1 MFCRFNFNKYS
12 LFAWACVIVALLNN
26 PGDLAYSDEAMQEAE
41 ESYANG
47 DYQQALEIWLLKA
60 YEGDPKAQFLL
71 GKMFAD
77 GTGTV
82 VDPAESVYWY
92 SRSAEQGNSDAQF
105 ELGNAYFHGAGLAAD
120 KKSALQW
127 WQLAAGNDHVNA
139 QYHLGRAYFYGIN
152 LTQNSDQAIEWFN
165 KAAANG
171 SELAINF
178 LNRIGDNQGHSS
190 EKKTSDWRGFGAV
203 GDNAIRIY
211 SYFNRHSSILQS
223 LQSGSL
229 VRVLDQNSGW
239 FRVEVPGGVPI
250 WIPRDSIGLE
260 GDVSIINRPGVAA
273 RPDPLD
279 SPENKPLGVLQ
290 RGDQVVILERRKE
303 WVKVQAPQ
311 HISGWVE
318 AINITEIDSDEDEM
332 EGPWQDAIA
341 SRFAELNIISPT
353 LVLNSSE
360 NDSKQENSGST
371 DNAQEPADTSGEI
384 IEVVDPLP
392 PTDDGVLLASVTDL
406 SSEPISEQTEIV
418 ENESLADTRSDEVN
432 AEKETDNAEV
442 SSFESV
448 DFKSLGQQDWWVT
461 RAESSSIKDA
471 QYLRVG
477 PVEQSVFTRNRLSS
491 ASIVSLAPGNLVQIT
506 GRRGNWVRVR
516 VPGGLPLWIFSKFI
530 EHNSVTGTITGQ
542 GVRARPLP
550 STSNGSQPVGNY
562 PSGAEVKVIQEENS
576 WVQIRAPE
584 SLQGW
589 MQVEGLYTVA
599 REALIINIEWTQQID
614 EGPIDS
620 IVVEEAVVSTEPVT
634 NSAQQEPIVSEVTEA
649 ESAAAPVEDPETIA
663 EVTQQTTTAEPV
675 EDIPYVENV
684 VEKESSSESMTAS
697 QKVEEAEQ
705 AEQAIVEIPVAPVTA
720 ETDAVTTLVEGE
732 ISVDEKISN
741 NDETLSQ
748 ASISE
753 SDVANEGEISEAV
766 NAAEPEQVVT
776 EGDNLGSVT
785 EVVEDLA
792 VEKSD
797 GEQVASNSRE
807 VNTGSEEVV
816 SSASSEKLDELLPVL
831 ETDAPVENQLAE
843 ESESVALI
851 ATEAAEESANTA
863 QQNDVTSNDS
873 LQSVVTEGTLEE
885 PLVDVSISKSTS
897 DTGNDSVQEQTAVI
911 DEQPQSESE
920 AVVTEPTAEAVVS
933 GDEATAN
940 DSLTPNNSAV
950 NQAPVESVVENA
962 TDSLVDSNE
971 SIANVQ
977 LDEEPI
983 EKPVEEVAQ
992 IEASV
997 VTDSI
1002 TVDDVAEAQS
1012 ANSEKDAVIF
1022 DDLSWL
1028 YKQSS
1033 DDFSIELLREVDR
1046 QAISQAVEKI
1056 EAAELLASFSSI
1068 QNGEQVYNL
1077 LYGVFSDLRHVKQ
1090 ALSDLQ
1096 TNFSTIRIRRL
1107 GAMQDEWCKKLDN
1120 LTPEQFLVVLDKC
1133 AG

>member
-1 MFCRFNFNKYS
+1 
-12 LFAWACVIVALLNN
+12 
-26 PGDLAYSDEAMQEAE
+26 
-41 ESYANG
+41 
-47 DYQQALEIWLLKA
+47 
-60 YEGDPKAQFLL
+60 
-71 GKMFAD
+71 
-77 GTGTV
+77 
-82 VDPAESVYWY
+82 
-92 SRSAEQGNSDAQF
+92 
-105 ELGNAYFHGAGLAAD
+105 
-120 KKSALQW
+120 
-127 WQLAAGNDHVNA
+127 
-139 QYHLGRAYFYGIN
+139 
-152 LTQNSDQAIEWFN
+152 
-165 KAAANG
+165 
-171 SELAINF
+171 
-178 LNRIGDNQGHSS
+178 
-190 EKKTSDWRGFGAV
+190 
-203 GDNAIRIY
+203 
-211 SYFNRHSSILQS
+211 
-223 LQSGSL
+223 
-229 VRVLDQNSGW
+229 
-239 FRVEVPGGVPI
+239 
-250 WIPRDSIGLE
+250 
-260 GDVSIINRPGVAA
+260 
-273 RPDPLD
+273 
-279 SPENKPLGVLQ
+279 
-290 RGDQVVILERRKE
+290 
-303 WVKVQAPQ
+303 
-311 HISGWVE
+311 
-318 AINITEIDSDEDEM
+318 
-332 EGPWQDAIA
+332 
-341 SRFAELNIISPT
+341 
-353 LVLNSSE
+353 
-360 NDSKQENSGST
+360 
-371 DNAQEPADTSGEI
+371 
-384 IEVVDPLP
+384 
-392 PTDDGVLLASVTDL
+392 
-406 SSEPISEQTEIV
+406 
-418 ENESLADTRSDEVN
+418 
-432 AEKETDNAEV
+432 
-442 SSFESV
+442 
-448 DFKSLGQQDWWVT
+448 
-461 RAESSSIKDA
+461 
-471 QYLRVG
+471 
-477 PVEQSVFTRNRLSS
+477 
-491 ASIVSLAPGNLVQIT
+491 
-506 GRRGNWVRVR
+506 
-516 VPGGLPLWIFSKFI
+516 
-530 EHNSVTGTITGQ
+530 
-542 GVRARPLP
+542 
-550 STSNGSQPVGNY
+550 
-562 PSGAEVKVIQEENS
+562 
-576 WVQIRAPE
+576 
-584 SLQGW
+584 
-589 MQVEGLYTVA
+589 
-599 REALIINIEWTQQID
+599 
-614 EGPIDS
+614 
-620 IVVEEAVVSTEPVT
+620 
-634 NSAQQEPIVSEVTEA
+634 
-649 ESAAAPVEDPETIA
+649 
-663 EVTQQTTTAEPV
+663 VTQQTTTAEPV

-697 QKVEEAEQ
+697 QKVEE